1 MQPCAATATDVLL
14 LQVFSN
20 GDGAGAKY
28 VQDVFGSAKGLS
40 GGEGV
45 GVVLCGHK
53 DMCNAVKELVAAE
66 GVDAGKVLLN
76 F

>member
-1 MQPCAATATDVLL
+1 M
-14 LQVFSN
+14 FSN
-20 GDGAGAKY
+20 GDGEGSKY
-28 VQDVFGSAKGLS
+28 VQDVFSSSRGLEAADKS
-40 GGEGV
+40 GV

-53 DMCNAVKELVAAE
+53 DMCNAVKEIVAEE